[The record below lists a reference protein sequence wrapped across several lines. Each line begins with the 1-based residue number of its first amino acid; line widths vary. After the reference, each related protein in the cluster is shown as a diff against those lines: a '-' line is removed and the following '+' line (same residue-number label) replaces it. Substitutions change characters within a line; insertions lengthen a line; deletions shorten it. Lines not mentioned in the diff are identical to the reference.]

1 MLNYLEM
8 SLLTKVSGCFLVYS
22 LQTHEAL
29 ESVSHVVPHNVV
41 VNGDD
46 IVPGIVEEGEE
57 GQYDFLSFYLKYGT
71 KPEKVKH

>member
-1 MLNYLEM
+1 M
-8 SLLTKVSGCFLVYS
+8 SLLNKVGGCFLVYS

-46 IVPGIVEEGEE
+46 IIPGIVEEGEE
-57 GQYDFLSFYLKYGT
+57 GQYDFLSYYLKYATNQG
-71 KPEKVKH
+71 KVKH

>member
-1 MLNYLEM
+1 M

-57 GQYDFLSFYLKYGT
+57 GQYDF
-71 KPEKVKH
+71 